1 MGRSLVAR
9 VRQSWFALLV
19 ATPPACAAI
28 LWVAFLAITAVTG
41 QHPLWNV
48 QPRNL
53 AEAAALQ
60 DGAAVI
66 RLVKQRADV
75 NRPGD
80 VRAGVVL
87 PAEATLTPL
96 EAAAATREREMVQ
109 LVLDLGASPDATVWQ
124 RAFCISDA
132 DGVRDLLA
140 QHRPADARDECVE
153 P

>member
-1 MGRSLVAR
+1 M
-9 VRQSWFALLV
+9 RQSWFALLV
-19 ATPPACAAI
+19 AAPPASAAT
-28 LWVAFLAITAVTG
+28 LWVAVVAITAVTG
-41 QHPLWNV
+41 QHPLWNL

-60 DGAAVI
+60 DGAAVV
-66 RLVKQRADV
+66 RLVEQRADI

-80 VRAGVVL
+80 VRAGMVL
-87 PAEATLTPL
+87 PAQATLTPI

-109 LVLDLGASPDATVWQ
+109 LLLDLGASPDATVWH

-132 DGVRDLLA
+132 DGVRELLA
-140 QHRPADARDECVE
+140 QHRPSDARDECVE